1 MGKYDFTG
9 KVVLITG
16 SSSGIGAECARQF
29 ARCGAQVVI
38 TGYEAADV
46 VSMVAEIEQITGTKP
61 YHKTG
66 NLTESGFA
74 EALIDGTVK
83 HYGRLDVLV
92 NNAGSIRAN
101 DALSSPD
108 FMATFEWIIELNL
121 KSTVRMMHLAI
132 DHLAQTKG
140 VIVNT
145 SSISAVTPNQ
155 GVSYCSSKAAIN
167 MATQC
172 AAKEF
177 GPRGVRVNAVN
188 PGPIKTNIGRY
199 INKPQLMFGSDD
211 LCFETKLTVQKRNG
225 DPADVANLVLFLAS
239 SEASYI
245 TGAYHL
251 IDGGFMCH

>member
-1 MGKYDFTG
+1 
-9 KVVLITG
+9 
-16 SSSGIGAECARQF
+16 
-29 ARCGAQVVI
+29 
-38 TGYEAADV
+38 
-46 VSMVAEIEQITGTKP
+46 MVAEIEQITGTKP

-177 GPRGVRVNAVN
+177 GPRGVRVNAVKWVASTHFLCLCIKFQWRLYCVLN
-188 PGPIKTNIGRY
+188 SPGPIKTNIGRY